1 MDMFD
6 FDRDRGHD
14 ASQLFLDP
22 TAGTVVVSV
31 PEARRPLTTE
41 VI

>member
-6 FDRDRGHD
+6 FDDDRDFDRDRD
-14 ASQLFLDP
+14 DQANKLFLDP

-31 PEARRPLTTE
+31 PDGH
-41 VI
+41 